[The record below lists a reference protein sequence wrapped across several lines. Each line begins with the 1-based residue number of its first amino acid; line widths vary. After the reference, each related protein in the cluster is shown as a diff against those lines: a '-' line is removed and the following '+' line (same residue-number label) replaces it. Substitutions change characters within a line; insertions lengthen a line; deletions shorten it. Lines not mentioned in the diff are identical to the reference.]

1 MIGRRAILGAAAA
14 MAVRPTAAAVA
25 VSPVA
30 ASPVA
35 ASPVSASPVSA
46 SGALPVPAGNELT
59 FRMIR
64 HGSDIGRHGL
74 TFEQQGDTLT
84 VRIAVDAVVTLLSVP
99 IVRYSHHAV
108 EVWKAGMLSTITGE
122 TNKNGEH
129 EWIKASRNS
138 EGLEVLGSQTER
150 YIAPE
155 PAGGASY
162 WNRRLL
168 DGPMISLEDG
178 VLLHPNVVQEAAES
192 IPLASGGTV
201 RAKRYK
207 LSGSFKIN
215 LWYDETNT
223 WASLGLSVK
232 DGSYVHYERL

>member
-1 MIGRRAILGAAAA
+1 MIGRRAILGAATAI
-14 MAVRPTAAAVA
+14 AVRPAAVSAAA
-25 VSPVA
+25 
-30 ASPVA
+30 
-35 ASPVSASPVSA
+35 
-46 SGALPVPAGNELT
+46 ALPVPAGNQLA
-59 FRMIR
+59 FRMVR
-64 HGSDIGRHGL
+64 HGSDIGRHVL

-108 EVWKAGMLSTITGE
+108 EVWKAGTLSTITGE
-122 TNKNGEH
+122 TNRNGEH
-129 EWIKASRNS
+129 EWIKASRSS
-138 EGLEVLGSQTER
+138 EGLVVLGSQTDR
-150 YIAPE
+150 DVAPE

-168 DGPMISLEDG
+168 GGPMISLEDG
-178 VLLHPNVVQEAAES
+178 VLLRPNVVQEPAES

-201 RAKRYK
+201 RAERYK